1 MVNLPLMFAAEE
13 ESDAEMLYEEI
24 YMLAVL
30 VLVPARPPGFPQC
43 WLVVRPGLAC
53 SAAQQC

>member
-1 MVNLPLMFAAEE
+1 MFAAEE

-30 VLVPARPPGFPQC
+30 VLVPAPPPGFPQC